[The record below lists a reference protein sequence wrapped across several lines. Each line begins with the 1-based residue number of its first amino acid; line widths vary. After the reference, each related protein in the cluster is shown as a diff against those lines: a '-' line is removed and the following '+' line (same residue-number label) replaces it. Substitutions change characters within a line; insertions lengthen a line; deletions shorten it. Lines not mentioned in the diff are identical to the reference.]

1 MRLAIPLYLD
11 LAGFVELPR
20 WDARHSVNVQ
30 DCWVQLYCLLI
41 SPRRPE
47 VLLSSKKV
55 MWSLTLLFCS
65 PFIFFQLYIQVFLKK
80 DDSVGYRA
88 LVQTEDHMLMF
99 LQQPG
104 NWHEQLAW
112 SVFRFCFFLPVYTF
126 LLWDEKIPVLYN
138 LVLVSYECVLWKLP
152 KLIEISWALSPETIS
167 PERYWRLASS
177 FTLFHIF
184 HRKLFCGVVCTDR
197 AFGFLFWFIYF
208 RFQNS

>member
-1 MRLAIPLYLD
+1 MRLVIPLYPD
-11 LAGFVELPR
+11 LSGFVELPR
-20 WDARHSVNVQ
+20 WDARPSVSVQ
-30 DCWVQLYCLLI
+30 DYWVQLYCLLI
-41 SPRRPE
+41 SPQRPE

-55 MWSLTLLFCS
+55 MCSLTLLFCL

-104 NWHEQLAW
+104 NWHEQLTW
-112 SVFRFCFFLPVYTF
+112 SVFFTSVY
-126 LLWDEKIPVLYN
+126 LLVGREDSSAVQPSSCILWMCSLETAKINWN
-138 LVLVSYECVLWKLP
+138 LLSFIPWNY
-152 KLIEISWALSPETIS
+152 ISWK
-167 PERYWRLASS
+167 RFASS

-184 HRKLFCGVVCTDR
+184 HRKLFCGVVCTDG